1 MNGASTAARACPRAT
16 RMKTPLDSGNERWYG
31 VDIAEDGALVV
42 AARPAG
48 SAACAVRYP
57 AGTAGVT
64 ALSQYIAQESAHP
77 HVCIRSRGAIA
88 LTLAAALIA
97 LPGAEVTLVAPHA
110 IERDVRGGR
119 QIAAEDPEERAQ
131 RLARLAERLF

>member
-1 MNGASTAARACPRAT
+1 
-16 RMKTPLDSGNERWYG
+16 MKTSPQSGSERWYG

-42 AARPAG
+42 AARPGG
-48 SAACAVRYP
+48 SAAPAAHYP
-57 AGTAGVT
+57 PGMEGVA
-64 ALSQYIAQESAHP
+64 ALSEHIAQESAHP
-77 HVCIRSRGAIA
+77 HVCIRSRGAMA

-110 IERDVRGGR
+110 IERVVRGG
-119 QIAAEDPEERAQ
+119 QQLAPDQPEERAQ

>member
-1 MNGASTAARACPRAT
+1 MNVSTHPAPVKLAQRPA
-16 RMKTPLDSGNERWYG
+16 NERYYG

-48 SAACAVRYP
+48 RAAPVVRYP
-57 AGTAGVT
+57 AGAAGVN
-64 ALSQYIAQESAHP
+64 ALSKQIALESGHP

-88 LTLAAALIA
+88 LSLSMALIA

-110 IERDVRGGR
+110 IEQTVARDQNVKAN
-119 QIAAEDPEERAQ
+119 QSEERAQ
-131 RLARLAERLF
+131 RLARLAERMF